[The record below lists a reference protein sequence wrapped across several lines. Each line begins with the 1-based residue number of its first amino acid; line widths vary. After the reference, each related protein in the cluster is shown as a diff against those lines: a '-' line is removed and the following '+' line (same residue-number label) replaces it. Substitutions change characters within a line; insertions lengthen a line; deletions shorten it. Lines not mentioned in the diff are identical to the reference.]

1 MVSVPLFKRLGLMIG
16 LFGLK
21 LFGVQQQVIHI
32 VELGVVIL
40 LFVIGLEMKPTHL
53 WELLSQIFGLGNM
66 QALTCAMR
74 C

>member
-1 MVSVPLFKRLGLMIG
+1 MLGYLAARLVIG

-40 LFVIGLEMKPTHL
+40 LFVIGLEMKPAHL
-53 WELLSQIFGLGNM
+53 WELLSQIFGLCGM
-66 QALTCAMR
+66 QALTCAVR